1 MRVLSVN
8 EETEERETRSKVYRQ
23 WPTVPATGPQWAWRP
38 KPDDVHLYHKTGF
51 FSVVLTL
58 YEEPP
63 TRSGFRRKVRVGWWD
78 TSNWMTEIGFSV
90 PRVSPSILP
99 RLSKETKLSLGRW
112 LTGVI
117 F

>member
-8 EETEERETRSKVYRQ
+8 EETEERETRGKVYRQ
-23 WPTVPATGPQWAWRP
+23 WPTVPATDPQWALRP

-58 YEEPP
+58 YEELP

-90 PRVSPSILP
+90 PRVLPSILP